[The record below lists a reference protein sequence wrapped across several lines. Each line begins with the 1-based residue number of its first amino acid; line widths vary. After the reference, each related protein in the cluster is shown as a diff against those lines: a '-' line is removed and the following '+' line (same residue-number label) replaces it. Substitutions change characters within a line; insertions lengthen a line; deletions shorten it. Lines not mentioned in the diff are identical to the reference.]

1 MIKLMSSDLNMKDKL
16 IVKEDVQMNDFKSVG
31 LFVMILETRHI
42 RLQKQL

>member
-1 MIKLMSSDLNMKDKL
+1 MIKLMTSDLNMKDKL

-31 LFVMILETRHI
+31 LFVTILETRHI